1 MGRGG
6 GWGRGTY
13 GGSPS
18 LRGEHHFRTAL
29 RALSPVTTPSLS
41 LSSSENTD
49 LALITSFSVSK
60 HTSSACSDRKRTPL
74 SGQMSSPST
83 ATERGQYSVVKCPAR
98 SQRQKEDNIQW
109 SNVQLV
115 HSNYSVVPLGWGK
128 VFQIGIG
135 LSVCPLS
142 SSSTA
147 TERGQHSTSMVKINV
162 QLVQTNRERTTR
174 SGQMSSSSTATER
187 GQHSTLNGQD

>member
-1 MGRGG
+1 MGEGDLRRKSVTK
-6 GWGRGTY
+6 GRA
-13 GGSPS
+13 P
-18 LRGEHHFRTAL
+18 L
-29 RALSPVTTPSLS
+29 P
-41 LSSSENTD
+41 D
-49 LALITSFSVSK
+49 
-60 HTSSACSDRKRTPL
+60 SSAGAQPSDHPVIVLVQLREHRL
-74 SGQMSSPST
+74 GLDHLLLRQQAHQLRLQRQEEDT
-83 ATERGQYSVVKCPAR
+83 AQWSNVQPV
-98 SQRQKEDNIQW
+98 QRQKEDNIQW
-109 SNVQLV
+109 SNVQPV
-115 HSNYSVVPLGWGK
+115 HSDRKRTIFSGQMSSSSTATSVVPLGWGK